1 MAYTRRY
8 RGRGGSS
15 PDTYIST
22 DPETEPQSGSELRR
36 DREYDNARLVCK
48 TYNEKH
54 LLGSLAELR
63 KWYERTIEMVNRG
76 NLDDQSLQG
85 LTVLLKTVSEQYNL
99 FWQIMNNLLEIAE
112 LKSNDP
118 EVMKQAQ
125 KAEQTFQTAMQ
136 LFEEAAKILST
147 AFVVINNYQKEMA
160 EQNMDASKR
169 STDVYRSNMSTKIRT
184 ELIQIKH
191 EVDMLQKYVFEL
203 PLFAERKRQLMMEW
217 EAMQAERDSNGDEQ
231 EPENPKKAACTVQ

>member
-1 MAYTRRY
+1 
-8 RGRGGSS
+8 
-15 PDTYIST
+15 
-22 DPETEPQSGSELRR
+22 
-36 DREYDNARLVCK
+36 
-48 TYNEKH
+48 
-54 LLGSLAELR
+54 
-63 KWYERTIEMVNRG
+63 MVNQG

-99 FWQIMNNLLEIAE
+99 FWQVMNNLLEIAE

-169 STDVYRSNMSTKIRT
+169 STNVYRSNMSTKIRT
-184 ELIQIKH
+184 ELIQIKD

-217 EAMQAERDSNGDEQ
+217 EAMQADRDNNGEQ